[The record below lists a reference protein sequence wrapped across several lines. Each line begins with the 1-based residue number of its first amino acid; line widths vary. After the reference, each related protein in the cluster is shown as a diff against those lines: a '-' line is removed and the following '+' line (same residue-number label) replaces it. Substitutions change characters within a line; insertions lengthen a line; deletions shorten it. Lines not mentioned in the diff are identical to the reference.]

1 MNLLWRF
8 AVAISFAW
16 MIVSIGFLALAWLLD
31 RAFPGGSGGSDL
43 KIHSLRTDDTPN
55 GPRRLALSAYRS
67 GGGAAGWTYREL
79 IVFSSRGT
87 GGEADGEEEMEA
99 QVAVRV
105 SGPPAIRYRWV
116 GGVLEIDESS
126 VVFHSEQD
134 FVRERLEEIDV
145 EVRLVKAW

>member
-16 MIVSIGFLALAWLLD
+16 MIVSIGFMAWAWFLFPAL
-31 RAFPGGSGGSDL
+31 GGGGGKSDL
-43 KIHSLRTDDTPN
+43 KIHYLRADDTPN

-67 GGGAAGWTYREL
+67 GGGAAGWTCREL
-79 IVFSSRGT
+79 IVFSARGT
-87 GGEADGEEEMEA
+87 GSEADDEEVMEG

-105 SGPPAIRYRWV
+105 SGPPAVRYRWV

-126 VVFHSEQD
+126 VVFHSKQD
-134 FVRERLEEIDV
+134 FVLERLEEIDV
-145 EVRLVKAW
+145 DVRLVKAW